1 MDLIPPIIT
10 RSILALTL
18 ALALISNAN
27 AVVDDEVGAT
37 TYVEVLPS
45 FVINYGGKG
54 KLRYVRT
61 QITLR
66 VRVGSFEQD
75 LRRHMYGVRHVIV
88 MGLSSADA
96 DDIETNEGQDKVRK
110 QLLADVQEFIQKEVG
125 EQGVTDLLFQSFVI
139 QR

>member
-1 MDLIPPIIT
+1 VTAVFSRIRLTILLI
-10 RSILALTL
+10 A
-18 ALALISNAN
+18 ALAFALSVNVHA
-27 AVVDDEVGAT
+27 DDEVGAT
-37 TYVEVLPS
+37 TYVELLPS

-66 VRVGSFEQD
+66 VRVGSYEQD
-75 LRRHMYGVRHVIV
+75 VRRHVYGIRHAIV
-88 MGLSSADA
+88 MGLSAADA

-110 QLLADVQEFIQKEVG
+110 QLLEEVQAFLQKEVG